1 VALVLLKGHGG
12 SVAGGTVEEAT
23 ARATI
28 MEEAA
33 KIQLLAGI
41 AGKILSYQPDE
52 LSTFKQELEQQKIRN
67 ERPGGLLGLG
77 VLRVKGM

>member
-1 VALVLLKGHGG
+1 MALVLLKGHGG

-23 ARATI
+23 ARAI
-28 MEEAA
+28 MEEAP

>member
-1 VALVLLKGHGG
+1 MALVLLKGHGG

-23 ARATI
+23 ARAI

>member
-23 ARATI
+23 ARAI

-33 KIQLLAGI
+33 TIQLLAAI

>member
-1 VALVLLKGHGG
+1 MALVLLKGHGG

-23 ARATI
+23 ARANNG
-28 MEEAA
+28 EAA

>member
-1 VALVLLKGHGG
+1 MIRLG
-12 SVAGGTVEEAT
+12 SQRPQSAVGA
-23 ARATI
+23 
-28 MEEAA
+28 
-33 KIQLLAGI
+33 AGI

-52 LSTFKQELEQQKIRN
+52 LSTFKQELEQQEIRD

>member
-1 VALVLLKGHGG
+1 MALVLLKGHGG

-23 ARATI
+23 ARAI

-33 KIQLLAGI
+33 TIQLLAGI
-41 AGKILSYQPDE
+41 AGKILSYQPNE